1 MFFNPKMVFLLNP
14 IPRSR
19 RESARTE
26 GNETPV
32 LESTTGS
39 EDPARESDPKR
50 GTVVRLAKKK
60 FSASSRKG
68 CFGFVESL
76 EKTATPATAA
86 AAAAAAAEA
95 TVRAAATALYGREVA
110 EGV

>member
-26 GNETPV
+26 GNEIPV
-32 LESTTGS
+32 LESTIGS

-50 GTVVRLAKKK
+50 GAVRLAKKK

-68 CFGFVESL
+68 CFGFVEPL

-86 AAAAAAAEA
+86 PAAAAAAEA
-95 TVRAAATALYGREVA
+95 TVRAAAALYGREVA